1 MPETTRLLANR
12 SWDGLAFEP
21 FRDGVDIHWIQRFE
35 ARSPGVALLRYRPGA
50 GVPRHRHAGLET
62 ILVLEGE
69 QSDEA
74 GDYGIGSFV
83 VNAEGSEHS
92 VWSRPGCVV
101 LIQWQRPVIILEE
114 TAS

>member
-1 MPETTRLLANR
+1 MPETTRLLAGGC
-12 SWDGLAFEP
+12 WDGLAFEP
-21 FRDGVDIHWIQRFE
+21 FRDGVDIHWIHRFE
-35 ARSPGVALLRYRPGA
+35 AGSPGVALLRYRPGA
-50 GVPRHRHAGLET
+50 GVPRHRHTGLET

-74 GDYGIGSFV
+74 GDYGTGSFV

-92 VWSRPGCVV
+92 VWSRSGCVV
-101 LIQWQRPVIILEE
+101 LIQWQLPVIILEE